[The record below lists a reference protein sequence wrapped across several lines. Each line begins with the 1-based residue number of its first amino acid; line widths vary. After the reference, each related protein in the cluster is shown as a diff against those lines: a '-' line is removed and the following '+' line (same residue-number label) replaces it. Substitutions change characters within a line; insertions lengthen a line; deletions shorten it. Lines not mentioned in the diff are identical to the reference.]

1 MTARHNQPS
10 YGPLLPLSE
19 VGAGGRL
26 THTVAH
32 YLELAPR
39 RRWPYPAE
47 LIAAR
52 IRRDASVWGA
62 VLDFGISYSHAC
74 RIRRGWR
81 PGARSVERIERVA

>member
-1 MTARHNQPS
+1 MRHNS
-10 YGPLLPLSE
+10 LRCGPVLPLSA

-32 YLELAPR
+32 YLALVPR
-39 RRWPYPAE
+39 RRHRYPHE

-52 IRRDASVWGA
+52 IRRDRSVWGA
-62 VLDFGISYSHAC
+62 VLDYGISYSHAC

-81 PGARSVERIERVA
+81 PGGRHAELAERAA